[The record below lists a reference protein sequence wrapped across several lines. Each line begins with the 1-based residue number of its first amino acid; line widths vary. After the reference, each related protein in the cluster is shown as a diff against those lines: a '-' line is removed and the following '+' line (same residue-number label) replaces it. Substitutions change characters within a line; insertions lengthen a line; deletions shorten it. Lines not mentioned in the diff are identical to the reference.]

1 MVTMTGSSLA
11 PIVIPIVAMVSL
23 AAWLAVIFYADR
35 HPLWGDRTK
44 AAAKSIQS
52 RQIRRRFSPRSV
64 HLPHRAGT
72 RQRVPVSAARRK

>member
-1 MVTMTGSSLA
+1 MTGSSLA
-11 PIVIPIVAMVSL
+11 PVVIPIFAMFSL
-23 AAWLAVIFYADR
+23 AAWLAIIFYADR

-52 RQIRRRFSPRSV
+52 RQIRRFSARSV
-64 HLPHRAGT
+64 HLPHRAG

>member
-1 MVTMTGSSLA
+1 MTGSSLA
-11 PIVIPIVAMVSL
+11 PVVIPIFAMFSL
-23 AAWLAVIFYADR
+23 AAWLAIIFYADR

-52 RQIRRRFSPRSV
+52 RQIRRFSARSV

-72 RQRVPVSAARRK
+72 RQRVPVSGARRK

>member
-1 MVTMTGSSLA
+1 MTGSRLA
-11 PIVIPIVAMVSL
+11 PVVIPIVAMFSL
-23 AAWLAVIFYADR
+23 AAWIAIIFYANR

-52 RQIRRRFSPRSV
+52 RQIRRFSARSV

-72 RQRVPVSAARRK
+72 RQRIPVSAARRK

>member
-1 MVTMTGSSLA
+1 MTGSSLA
-11 PIVIPIVAMVSL
+11 PVVIPIFAMFSL
-23 AAWLAVIFYADR
+23 AAWLAMIFYADR

-52 RQIRRRFSPRSV
+52 RQIRRFSARSV
-64 HLPHRAGT
+64 HLPHRAG

>member
-1 MVTMTGSSLA
+1 MTGSSLA
-11 PIVIPIVAMVSL
+11 PVVIPIFAMFSL
-23 AAWLAVIFYADR
+23 AAWLAIIFYADR

-52 RQIRRRFSPRSV
+52 RQIRRFSARSV

>member
-1 MVTMTGSSLA
+1 MTGSSLA
-11 PIVIPIVAMVSL
+11 PVVIPIVAMFSL
-23 AAWLAVIFYADR
+23 AAWLAMIFYADR

-44 AAAKSIQS
+44 AAAKSIQP
-52 RQIRRRFSPRSV
+52 RQIRRFSARSV

>member
-1 MVTMTGSSLA
+1 MTGSSLA
-11 PIVIPIVAMVSL
+11 PVVIPIVAMFSL
-23 AAWLAVIFYADR
+23 AAWLAMIFYADR

-52 RQIRRRFSPRSV
+52 RQIRRFSARSV

>member
-1 MVTMTGSSLA
+1 MTGSSLA
-11 PIVIPIVAMVSL
+11 PVVIPIVAMFSL
-23 AAWLAVIFYADR
+23 AAWLAMIFYADR

-44 AAAKSIQS
+44 AAAESIQS
-52 RQIRRRFSPRSV
+52 RQIRRFSARSV

>member
-23 AAWLAVIFYADR
+23 AAWITVIFYADR
-35 HPLWGDRTK
+35 HPFWGDRTK
-44 AAAKSIQS
+44 GIQS
-52 RQIRRRFSPRSV
+52 RQIHRFSARSV

-72 RQRVPVSAARRK
+72 RQRVPVSAARHK

>member
-1 MVTMTGSSLA
+1 MTGSSLA
-11 PIVIPIVAMVSL
+11 PIVIPIFAMFSL
-23 AAWLAVIFYADR
+23 AVWIAMIFHADR
-35 HPLWGDRTK
+35 HPFWGDRTK

-52 RQIRRRFSPRSV
+52 RQIRRFSARSV

>member
-1 MVTMTGSSLA
+1 MTGSSLA
-11 PIVIPIVAMVSL
+11 PVVIPIVAMFSL
-23 AAWLAVIFYADR
+23 AAWLAMIFYADR

-52 RQIRRRFSPRSV
+52 RQIRRFSARSV

-72 RQRVPVSAARRK
+72 RRRVPVSAARHK

>member
-1 MVTMTGSSLA
+1 MTGSSLA
-11 PIVIPIVAMVSL
+11 PVVIPIVAMFSL
-23 AAWLAVIFYADR
+23 AAWLAMIFYADR

-52 RQIRRRFSPRSV
+52 RQIRRFSARSV

-72 RQRVPVSAARRK
+72 RQRIPVSAARRK

>member
-1 MVTMTGSSLA
+1 MTGSSLA

-52 RQIRRRFSPRSV
+52 RQVRQVRRFSARSV

>member
-1 MVTMTGSSLA
+1 MTGGSSLA
-11 PIVIPIVAMVSL
+11 PFVIPIVALVSL
-23 AAWLAVIFYADR
+23 AAWLTIVFYADR

-52 RQIRRRFSPRSV
+52 RQIRRFSARSV

>member
-23 AAWLAVIFYADR
+23 AAWITMIFYADR
-35 HPLWGDRTK
+35 HPFWGDRT
-44 AAAKSIQS
+44 KSIQS
-52 RQIRRRFSPRSV
+52 RQMHRFSARSV

-72 RQRVPVSAARRK
+72 RQRVPVSTARHK